1 MTQRKLN
8 LTKKV
13 SEFLSDL
20 AAKQAKQQL
29 DAILKL
35 LKNPRPHDSKEL
47 HGYKDLFR
55 LDVGEYRLIYRY
67 DDDTIFVT
75 LIGKRNDD
83 EVYKKLRRQF

>member
-1 MTQRKLN
+1 MTLRKLD

-13 SEFLSDL
+13 GDFLSDL

-55 LDVGEYRLIYRY
+55 LDVGEYRIIYRY
-67 DDDTIFVT
+67 DDNTVFVI
-75 LIGKRNDD
+75 LIGKRNDGD
-83 EVYKKLRRQF
+83 VYKKLQRQS